1 MGEEG
6 PKGDPGEKVSLNLY
20 TNLKAYNM
28 INYNI
33 IKWYVSV
40 DCDIVKLLLI
50 GHNFCTVDCEIIF
63 ILIIQL

>member
-6 PKGDPGEKVSLNLY
+6 PKGDHGEKVSLNLY

-40 DCDIVKLLLI
+40 DCDIVKLLHI
-50 GHNFCTVDCEIIF
+50 GHNFCTVDC
-63 ILIIQL
+63 